1 MVGRVTALLRNG
13 FALAVTS
20 FALISSL
27 VFLVGASG
35 FPFVALYLLAALGT
49 VVWIQ
54 GAAKTAL
61 AAAVA
66 VGG

>member
-1 MVGRVTALLRNG
+1 MARRVAALLRNG
-13 FALAVTS
+13 FALALTS

-27 VFLVGASG
+27 VFLAGGSG
-35 FPFVALYLLAALGT
+35 LPFVALYLLAALGT
-49 VVWIQ
+49 VVWIR

>member
-13 FALAVTS
+13 FALAVTI

-27 VFLVGASG
+27 VFLTGGSG
-35 FPFVALYLLAALGT
+35 VPFVVLYLLAALGT
-49 VVWIQ
+49 VVWIRD
-54 GAAKTAL
+54 AAKTAL